1 MKKNSFP
8 CLVLVIGLSFAVV
21 FVSCSSTKPMTEE
34 IHKQASRV
42 GDVRGF
48 QYYVSRNIV
57 LTSTDDPVITG
68 KVKGT
73 GNIDVSLT
81 KNIIQIT
88 TSEEGELLKAVK
100 FSDFLISD
108 ENTFFDPNFFYS
120 PALKWL
126 VYYVAFE
133 KENDNC
139 LLFVKRYESDDKF
152 YLLYDNDTM
161 AINYG
166 GVAYLIDWG
175 AGEGFRAKLDNFF
188 GKMKG
193 KVQRVTTDDENDPY
207 LLVKMNEKV
216 KEKENYRKASGR
228 KVRG

>member
-1 MKKNSFP
+1 MKKNAFP
-8 CLVLVIGLSFAVV
+8 CLVLVFGLSFAAV
-21 FVSCSSTKPMTEE
+21 FISCSSTKPMTEG

-57 LTSTDDPVITG
+57 ITSTDDPVITG

-88 TSEEGELLKAVK
+88 TSEEGELLKTVK
-100 FSDFLISD
+100 FSDFLLSD
-108 ENTFFDPNFFYS
+108 ENTFFDPNLFDEDE

-126 VYYVAFE
+126 VYYVVFE

-139 LLFVKRYESDDKF
+139 LRRRCWNLS
-152 YLLYDNDTM
+152 
-161 AINYG
+161 
-166 GVAYLIDWG
+166 
-175 AGEGFRAKLDNFF
+175 AG
-188 GKMKG
+188 
-193 KVQRVTTDDENDPY
+193 
-207 LLVKMNEKV
+207 
-216 KEKENYRKASGR
+216 
-228 KVRG
+228 